1 MIQVTENTGALM
13 ARRRVSFPRPQ
24 TFDAWIAHRDY
35 RFLWIG
41 NFFANTAHWLQLLT
55 LGWLVQHLTAG
66 TSASALLVVGVGGM
80 NTLPGLVV
88 GPIGGVLGD
97 RMDRRKLIMSI
108 QAFMAV
114 LAFGFACMVAFEF
127 VEVWHVFAYAIS
139 SGVCLSITQPMR
151 QALIASTVP
160 THMLGNA
167 YATNVL
173 TIPGTRAI
181 GPFVGGILVATLGF
195 FWNFTIESL
204 LYVGMILA
212 FLPMQTP
219 YATARQRPPRS
230 GFAGFGSDLIEGIKY
245 VWSGKRVLFL
255 LITLTVIPNVVLQP
269 VIFMLPLFTDVILER
284 GADVGGYMLA
294 INGFGGLLMALTIA
308 SFGFFFRRG
317 LACIAMAIASSVL
330 TLALTQTTLLPVALV
345 TIALFA
351 ASQTAFRTTA
361 GTLTQ
366 TLAPDELRGRITSLQ
381 SMGHGFVVGSSLLVG
396 WIAGAKSVAWA
407 VAAMGFAGL
416 ALSIPYLLFATLLRE
431 QE

>member
-1 MIQVTENTGALM
+1 MK
-13 ARRRVSFPRPQ
+13 RRRVSFPRPQ
-24 TFDAWIAHRDY
+24 TLDAWIAHRDY
-35 RFLWIG
+35 RFLWVG

-66 TSASALLVVGVGGM
+66 TPSSALLVVGVGGM
-80 NTLPGLVV
+80 NMLPSLIV
-88 GPIGGVLGD
+88 GPLGGVLGD
-97 RMDRRKLIMSI
+97 RTDRRKLIMSI
-108 QAFMAV
+108 QALMA
-114 LAFGFACMVAFEF
+114 LFAFGFACMVAFDL
-127 VEVWHVFAYAIS
+127 VEVWHVFGYAIV

-151 QALIASTVP
+151 QALIANTVP

-212 FLPMQTP
+212 YLPMRTP
-219 YATARQRPPRS
+219 YTAARQRS
-230 GFAGFGSDLIEGIKY
+230 KSSGVAGFASDLAEGFRY
-245 VWSGKRVLFL
+245 VWSGNRVLFL
-255 LITLTVIPNVVLQP
+255 VITLTIVPNVVLQP
-269 VIFMLPLFTDVILER
+269 VIFMLPLFTDAILQR

-317 LACIAMAIASSVL
+317 LVCIVMAMASSVL
-330 TLALTQTTLLPVALV
+330 ALAFTQTTLLPVALV
-345 TIALFA
+345 AIALFA

-366 TLAPDELRGRITSLQ
+366 TLVPDELRGRVTSLQ
-381 SMGHGFVVGSSLLVG
+381 SIGHGFVVGSSLLVG
-396 WIAGAKSVAWA
+396 WFAGVRSVTWA
-407 VAAMGFAGL
+407 LAAMGFAGL
-416 ALSIPYLLFATLLRE
+416 ALSLLYLLFARLLRE

>member
-1 MIQVTENTGALM
+1 MT
-13 ARRRVSFPRPQ
+13 RRRVSFPRPQ

-35 RFLWIG
+35 RFLWVG

-66 TSASALLVVGVGGM
+66 TPGSALLVVGVGGM
-80 NTLPGLVV
+80 NTLPSLIV
-88 GPIGGVLGD
+88 GPLGGVLGD
-97 RMDRRKLIMSI
+97 RTDRRKLIMSI
-108 QAFMAV
+108 QALMA
-114 LAFGFACMVAFEF
+114 LFAFGFACMVAFEL
-127 VEVWHVFAYAIS
+127 VEVWHVFAYAIV

-151 QALIASTVP
+151 QALIANTVP
-160 THMLGNA
+160 SHMLGNA

-204 LYVGMILA
+204 LYLGMILA
-212 FLPMQTP
+212 FLPMRTP
-219 YATARQRPPRS
+219 YAMARQRPAVS
-230 GFAGFGSDLIEGIKY
+230 GVAGFAGDLAEGFRY
-245 VWSGKRVLFL
+245 VWSGNRVLFL

-269 VIFMLPLFTDVILER
+269 VIFMLPLFTDTILQR

-317 LACIAMAIASSVL
+317 RVCIVTAMASSVL
-330 TLALTQTTLLPVALV
+330 ALALTQTTLLPAALV
-345 TIALFA
+345 AIALFA
-351 ASQTAFRTTA
+351 AGQTAFRTTA

-366 TLAPDELRGRITSLQ
+366 TLVPDELRGRVTSLQ
-381 SMGHGFVVGSSLLVG
+381 SIGHGFVVGSSLLVG
-396 WIAGAKSVAWA
+396 WFAGATSVTWA
-407 VAAMGFAGL
+407 LAAMGFAGL
-416 ALSIPYLLFATLLRE
+416 ALSLPYLLFSRLLRE

>member
-1 MIQVTENTGALM
+1 MT
-13 ARRRVSFPRPQ
+13 RRRVSIPRPQ

-35 RFLWIG
+35 RFLWVG

-55 LGWLVQHLTAG
+55 LGWLVQQLTAG
-66 TSASALLVVGVGGM
+66 TPSSALLVVGVGGM
-80 NTLPGLVV
+80 NTLPGLIV
-88 GPIGGVLGD
+88 GPLGGVLGD

-108 QAFMAV
+108 QALMA
-114 LAFGFACMVAFEF
+114 LFAFGFACMVAFKL
-127 VEVWHVFAYAIS
+127 VEVWHVFAYAIV

-151 QALIASTVP
+151 QALIANTVP

-204 LYVGMILA
+204 LYLGMILA
-212 FLPMQTP
+212 FLPMRTP
-219 YATARQRPPRS
+219 YTSARQRPAIS
-230 GFAGFGSDLIEGIKY
+230 GAAGFAGDLAEGFRY
-245 VWSGKRVLFL
+245 VWSGNRVLFL
-255 LITLTVIPNVVLQP
+255 LITLTIVPNVVLQP
-269 VIFMLPLFTDVILER
+269 VIFMLPLFTDAILHR

-294 INGFGGLLMALTIA
+294 INGFGGLWMALTIA

-317 LACIAMAIASSVL
+317 LVCIVMAMASSAFS
-330 TLALTQTTLLPVALV
+330 LALTQTTLLPLALV

-361 GTLTQ
+361 GILTQ
-366 TLAPDELRGRITSLQ
+366 TLVPDELRGRVTSFQ

-396 WIAGAKSVAWA
+396 WFAGATSVTWA
-407 VAAMGFAGL
+407 LAAMGFTGL
-416 ALSIPYLLFATLLRE
+416 ALSLPYLFFARLLRE
-431 QE
+431 QK

>member
-1 MIQVTENTGALM
+1 MT
-13 ARRRVSFPRPQ
+13 RRRVSFPRPQ

-35 RFLWIG
+35 RFLWVG

-66 TSASALLVVGVGGM
+66 TPGSALLVVGVGGM
-80 NTLPGLVV
+80 NTLPSLIV
-88 GPIGGVLGD
+88 GPLGGVLGD
-97 RMDRRKLIMSI
+97 RTDRRKLIMSI
-108 QAFMAV
+108 QALMA
-114 LAFGFACMVAFEF
+114 LFAFGFACMVALEL
-127 VEVWHVFAYAIS
+127 VEVWHVFAYAVV

-151 QALIASTVP
+151 QALIANTVP
-160 THMLGNA
+160 SHMLGNA

-204 LYVGMILA
+204 LYLGMILA
-212 FLPMQTP
+212 FLPMRTP
-219 YATARQRPPRS
+219 YATARQRPAIS
-230 GFAGFGSDLIEGIKY
+230 GAAGFAGDLAEGFRY
-245 VWSGKRVLFL
+245 VWSGNRVLFL

-269 VIFMLPLFTDVILER
+269 VIFMLPLFTDTILQR

-317 LACIAMAIASSVL
+317 RVCIVTAMASSVL
-330 TLALTQTTLLPVALV
+330 ALALTQTTLLPAALV
-345 TIALFA
+345 AIALFA

-366 TLAPDELRGRITSLQ
+366 TLVPDELRGRVTSLQ
-381 SMGHGFVVGSSLLVG
+381 SIGHGFVVGSSLLVG
-396 WIAGAKSVAWA
+396 WFAGATSVTWA
-407 VAAMGFAGL
+407 LAAMGFAGL
-416 ALSIPYLLFATLLRE
+416 ALSLPYLLFSRLLRE